1 MINFF
6 GISFGSG
13 DSTNS
18 ISGKLKR
25 FDWTIIIL
33 VALLAS
39 FGTIVL
45 YGAAGGNWKP
55 WALAHILRFWIF
67 VVLLIIIALI
77 DIRFWY
83 NLAYPAYAIAFL
95 LVIGVELFGH
105 TALGAQ
111 RWISLGPIRVQPSE
125 FMKISVILALAR
137 YYQDLNAKDFGPI
150 KYHFIPI
157 IMTLAPAGLIMKQP
171 DLGTGSTVALV
182 GAVMIFLSG
191 VYWRWIIGALASAI
205 SAFVFAFYFLMHEFQ
220 RNRVTTFL
228 NPEADKLGQGYQIT
242 QSKIA
247 IGSGG
252 FWGVGFMNGT
262 QSQLDFLPERH
273 TDFVFAMLLEEFGMF
288 GGLFALLLYFSV
300 MALGIMIANSSRHFF
315 GKMLAGGITM
325 LLFIYVIIN
334 AAMIMGL
341 VPVVGM
347 PMPFLSNGGSVML
360 SVMVALGLV
369 ENVKVHRDKIMNTGF
384 SKKK

>member
-1 MINFF
+1 MNNILGINF
-6 GISFGSG
+6 GAG
-13 DSTNS
+13 DNSNS
-18 ISGKLKR
+18 IFGKIR
-25 FDWTIIIL
+25 RIDWTIILL
-33 VALLAS
+33 VAILTS
-39 FGTIVL
+39 FGTLVL

-55 WALAHILRFWIF
+55 WAIAHIVRFWIF
-67 VVLLIIIALI
+67 VCILIAVAII

-111 RWISLGPIRVQPSE
+111 RWINLGPIRVQPSE

-137 YYQDLNAKDFGPI
+137 YYQDLNVKDFGPI
-150 KYHFIPI
+150 KHHIIPI

-182 GAVMIFLSG
+182 GGIMVFLSG
-191 VYWRWIIGALASAI
+191 VYWRWIIGAFLSAV
-205 SAFVFAFYFLMHEFQ
+205 SAFVFAYYFLMHEFQ

-228 NPEADKLGQGYQIT
+228 NPEADRMGQGYQIT

-252 FWGVGFMNGT
+252 LWGVGFMNGT

-273 TDFVFAMLLEEFGMF
+273 TDFVFAMLLEEFGMI
-288 GGLFALLLYFSV
+288 GGLFALLIYFSV
-300 MALGIMIANSSRHFF
+300 MGLGIMIASSSRHLF
-315 GKMLAGGITM
+315 GKMLGGGVTM
-325 LLFIYVIIN
+325 LLFIYVTIN

-347 PMPFLSNGGSVML
+347 PMPFLSYGGSVML

-384 SKKK
+384 TSK